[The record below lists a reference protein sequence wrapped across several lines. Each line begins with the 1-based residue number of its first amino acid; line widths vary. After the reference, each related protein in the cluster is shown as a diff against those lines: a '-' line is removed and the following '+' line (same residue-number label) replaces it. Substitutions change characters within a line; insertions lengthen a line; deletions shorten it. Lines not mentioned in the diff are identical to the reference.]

1 MSSTHNDNLAFIQ
14 CEKVRE
20 IVTRAQLHIQKMV
33 RREGKI
39 SNFKGNNHII
49 QMLSGKEKFGESF
62 VTGYYA
68 SSVCMKEDHSVHVAD
83 DKKTC
88 LINAISELN
97 NSQIAITD
105 FNNNRLKLLD
115 AVFEIVCVFDL
126 PCAPNDVCRINN
138 NSIAVALNNNTLL
151 VFNVIESGFKLIRQ
165 IKFPFSCNAVAC
177 HKDNL
182 YIAAD
187 TDLYTSTVKGHNR
200 KRINNTTLE
209 PGSVN
214 FCKVSNDG
222 GHIYITGNN
231 EIVIADI
238 SSHSFDR
245 IDKHPGMKDSR
256 GMHIT
261 ECGNVLVCDQ
271 GRQRVFI
278 MEGKRLSS
286 FIDSLEYCPPMP
298 IAVCYTRHNPCL
310 IIGHQDRNTIT
321 VLRLNISI

>member
-1 MSSTHNDNLAFIQ
+1 
-14 CEKVRE
+14 
-20 IVTRAQLHIQKMV
+20 MV

-68 SSVCMKEDHSVHVAD
+68 SSVCMKEDH
-83 DKKTC
+83 T
-88 LINAISELN
+88 
-97 NSQIAITD
+97 
-105 FNNNRLKLLD
+105 
-115 AVFEIVCVFDL
+115 
-126 PCAPNDVCRINN
+126 
-138 NSIAVALNNNTLL
+138 
-151 VFNVIESGFKLIRQ
+151 
-165 IKFPFSCNAVAC
+165 
-177 HKDNL
+177 
-182 YIAAD
+182 D

-271 GRQRVFI
+271 GFEPVTP
-278 MEGKRLSS
+278 G
-286 FIDSLEYCPPMP
+286 
-298 IAVCYTRHNPCL
+298 
-310 IIGHQDRNTIT
+310 
-321 VLRLNISI
+321 VLPES